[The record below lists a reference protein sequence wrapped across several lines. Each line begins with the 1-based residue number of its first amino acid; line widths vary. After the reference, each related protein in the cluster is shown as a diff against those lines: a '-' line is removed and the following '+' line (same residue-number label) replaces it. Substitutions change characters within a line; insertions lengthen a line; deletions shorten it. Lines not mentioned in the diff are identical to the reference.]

1 MIIKYEQAFCQAI
14 LLNEDIIQN
23 NLISAICSLVLEPK
37 TDYSYEY
44 SDPLKLLTS
53 YCVITAIG

>member
-14 LLNEDIIQN
+14 LLNKDIIQN
-23 NLISAICSLVLEPK
+23 NLISAVCSLVLESK

-44 SDPLKLLTS
+44 SDPVKL
-53 YCVITAIG
+53 